1 MVSNNI
7 FFNFMIEK
15 KSQNIFLKLKVMTH
29 SGKLI
34 LLFSIFISFSSCNN
48 KKTSSLESPAF
59 ANLELNRGELLLCG
73 DPNFGE
79 VSFSLSCRYDLR
91 ETFDLGL
98 TLIHSFEYAEAEK
111 AFVSILDK
119 DSECLM
125 AYWGAAM
132 SILNHPLSFK
142 QNPKSLKRGE
152 ELLKVAKTLTPNNEK
167 EKDYIDAVSIYFKDW
182 QNLDTQTRKLNYESK
197 MEELYIK
204 YPDDVETAVFY
215 SLSVLATADLNDK
228 TYSKQKKSG
237 KILEKL
243 FEKYPNH
250 PGIAHYI
257 IHNYDSPELAHMALT
272 TARKYAVIA
281 PSSAHAQHMPS
292 HIFTR
297 LGLWNE
303 SIKSNIDSADS
314 AVCYAESVNPNANW
328 VSEIHALDYLVYA
341 YLQLGDNAKAQAE
354 MNKMKNIKEV
364 FPADHFASAYAL
376 IAVPSRLAIENKNW
390 ELATQLELPKTKLDW
405 DKAHWPKAM
414 LHFSRALGF
423 SNTGNSAAA
432 EKELKSLIILR
443 DKLND
448 AKNTYES
455 GQVTIQIEA
464 VRGWIEYSKGNSNK
478 AIEYMKLASDLESKT
493 SKAAVTPGEIIPAD
507 ELLADLYLA
516 LNKPKQAL
524 ESYEQ
529 NLKGHPYRFN
539 GIYGAAKAAE
549 KLNDIRLAVY
559 YFDQLVK
566 LSADTNSSRPEIS
579 EAKEFLDTNSIS
591 IANNV

>member
-1 MVSNNI
+1 
-7 FFNFMIEK
+7 
-15 KSQNIFLKLKVMTH
+15 MTH
-29 SGKLI
+29 LGKLI
-34 LLFSIFISFSSCNN
+34 LLVSTFISFSSCNN
-48 KKTSSLESPAF
+48 KKTSSSESTSF

-152 ELLKVAKTLTPNNEK
+152 ELLRVAKTLTPNNEK

-197 MEELYIK
+197 MEELYTK

-215 SLSVLATADLNDK
+215 SLSMLASADLNDK

-237 KILEKL
+237 KILENL

-314 AVCYAESVNPNANW
+314 AVCYAETVNPNANW

-423 SNTGNSAAA
+423 SNIGNSIGA

-443 DKLND
+443 EKLNE
-448 AKNTYES
+448 AKKTYES

-478 AIEYMKLASDLESKT
+478 AIEYMKLASNLESKT

-516 LNKPKQAL
+516 LNKPRQAL
-524 ESYEQ
+524 ESYEK

-566 LSADTNSSRPEIS
+566 LSKDTNSSRPEIS
-579 EAKEFLDTNSIS
+579 EAKEFLASNSIS

>member
-1 MVSNNI
+1 
-7 FFNFMIEK
+7 
-15 KSQNIFLKLKVMTH
+15 MTH
-29 SGKLI
+29 LGKLI
-34 LLFSIFISFSSCNN
+34 LLVSTFISFSSCNN
-48 KKTSSLESPAF
+48 KKTSSSESTSF

-152 ELLKVAKTLTPNNEK
+152 ELLRVAKTLTPNNEK

-197 MEELYIK
+197 MEELYTK

-215 SLSVLATADLNDK
+215 SLSMLASADLNDK

-237 KILEKL
+237 KILENL

-423 SNTGNSAAA
+423 SNIGNSIGA

-443 DKLND
+443 EKLNE
-448 AKNTYES
+448 AKKTYES

-478 AIEYMKLASDLESKT
+478 AIEYMKLASNLESKT

-516 LNKPKQAL
+516 LNKPRQAL

-566 LSADTNSSRPEIS
+566 LSKDTNSSRPEIS
-579 EAKEFLDTNSIS
+579 EAKEFLASNSIS

>member
-1 MVSNNI
+1 
-7 FFNFMIEK
+7 
-15 KSQNIFLKLKVMTH
+15 MTH
-29 SGKLI
+29 LGKLI
-34 LLFSIFISFSSCNN
+34 MLFSVFISFSSCNN
-48 KKTSSLESPAF
+48 KKTSSSKSTAF
-59 ANLELNRGELLLCG
+59 TNLELNRGDLLLCG

-91 ETFDLGL
+91 QTFDLGL

-566 LSADTNSSRPEIS
+566 LSTGTNSSRPEIS
-579 EAKEFLDTNSIS
+579 EAKEFLASNSIS

>member
-1 MVSNNI
+1 
-7 FFNFMIEK
+7 
-15 KSQNIFLKLKVMTH
+15 MTYLN
-29 SGKLI
+29 KLI
-34 LLFSIFISFSSCNN
+34 LVFIIFLCLSSCTN
-48 KKTSSLESPAF
+48 KKSNSLQLLTFE
-59 ANLELNRGELLLCG
+59 NIELNRGDLLLCG

-79 VSFSLSCRYDLR
+79 VSFLLSCSYDLR
-91 ETFDLGL
+91 ETFNLGL

-111 AFVSILDK
+111 VFVSILDE
-119 DSECLM
+119 DPECLM
-125 AYWGAAM
+125 AYWGTAM

-152 ELLKVAKTLTPNNEK
+152 ELLKIAKKLNPNSER

-182 QNLDTQTRKLNYESK
+182 QTLDTQTRKLNYESK
-197 MEELYIK
+197 MEELHIK

-243 FEKYPNH
+243 FKKYPNH

-257 IHNYDSPELAHMALT
+257 IHNYDSPELANMALT
-272 TARKYAVIA
+272 TARKYAIIA

-314 AVCYAESVNPNANW
+314 AVCYAQSVNPDANW

-341 YLQLGDNAKAQAE
+341 YLQLGDNAKAQLE
-354 MNKMKNIKEV
+354 MKKIQEIKEV

-390 ELATQLELPKTKLDW
+390 KLATQLELPKTKIDW
-405 DKAHWPKAM
+405 EKAHWPKAM

-423 SNTGNSAAA
+423 SNIGNSTAA
-432 EKELKSLIILR
+432 EKELKSLIVLR
-443 DKLND
+443 DKLTK

-464 VRGWIEYSKGNSNK
+464 VRGWIEFAKGNSKK
-478 AIEYMKLASDLESKT
+478 AIEYMKLASSLESKT

-516 LNKPKQAL
+516 LNKPKLAL
-524 ESYEQ
+524 ETYKL
-529 NLKGHPYRFN
+529 NLKGHPFRFN

-549 KLNDIRLAVY
+549 KLNNIKLAYY

-566 LSADTNSSRPEIS
+566 LSAKTNSSRPEIS
-579 EAKEFLDTNSIS
+579 EAKDFLVNNSTI
-591 IANNV
+591 IIKNV

>member
-1 MVSNNI
+1 
-7 FFNFMIEK
+7 
-15 KSQNIFLKLKVMTH
+15 MTH
-29 SGKLI
+29 LNKLI
-34 LLFSIFISFSSCNN
+34 FVFGILLCFSSCNN
-48 KKTSSLESPAF
+48 KKSNSSQSPIF
-59 ANLELNRGELLLCG
+59 ANIELNRGDLLLCG

-79 VSFSLSCRYDLR
+79 VSFSLSCSYELR
-91 ETFDLGL
+91 ETFNLGL

-111 AFVSILDK
+111 AFVSILDQ
-119 DSECLM
+119 DPECLM
-125 AYWGAAM
+125 AYWGTAM

-152 ELLKVAKTLTPNNEK
+152 ELLKIAKKLTPNNER

-197 MEELYIK
+197 MEELHVK

-272 TARKYAVIA
+272 TARKYAIIA

-341 YLQLGDNAKAQAE
+341 YLQLGDNVKAQSE
-354 MNKMKNIKEV
+354 MDKMQEIKEV
-364 FPADHFASAYAL
+364 FPSDHFASAYAL

-414 LHFSRALGF
+414 LHFSRALGY
-423 SNTGNSAAA
+423 SNIGNSSAA
-432 EKELKSLIILR
+432 ENELKSLIILR
-443 DKLND
+443 DKLTE

-464 VRGWIEYSKGNSNK
+464 VRGWIEYSKGNSKK
-478 AIEYMKLASDLESKT
+478 AIEYMKSASNLESKT

-524 ESYEQ
+524 EAYKI
-529 NLKGHPYRFN
+529 NLEGHPFRFN

-549 KLNDIRLAVY
+549 KLNDIKLAVY

-566 LSADTNSSRPEIS
+566 LSAKTNSSRPEIS
-579 EAKEFLDTNSIS
+579 EAKDYLASNSTIV
-591 IANNV
+591 ADNV

>member
-1 MVSNNI
+1 MSH
-7 FFNFMIEK
+7 FN
-15 KSQNIFLKLKVMTH
+15 
-29 SGKLI
+29 KLI
-34 LLFSIFISFSSCNN
+34 FVISILLCFSSCDN
-48 KKTSSLESPAF
+48 KKSNSSQSTIF
-59 ANLELNRGELLLCG
+59 SNIELNRGDLLLCG

-79 VSFSLSCRYDLR
+79 VSFSLSCSYEMR
-91 ETFDLGL
+91 ETFNLGL

-111 AFVSILDK
+111 AFVSILDQ
-119 DSECLM
+119 DPECLM
-125 AYWGAAM
+125 AYWGTAM

-142 QNPKSLKRGE
+142 QNPKALKRGE
-152 ELLKVAKTLTPNNEK
+152 ELLKIARSLTPNNER
-167 EKDYIDAVSIYFKDW
+167 EKDYIDAISIYFKDW
-182 QNLDTQTRKLNYESK
+182 ESLDTKTRKLNYESK

-204 YPDDVETAVFY
+204 YPDDLETAVFY

-228 TYSKQKKSG
+228 TYIKQKKSG

-243 FEKYPNH
+243 FKKYPNH

-257 IHNYDSPELAHMALT
+257 IHNYDSPELAHMALS
-272 TARKYAVIA
+272 TARKYAIIA

-303 SIKSNIDSADS
+303 SIKSNIDSAKS
-314 AVCYAESVNPNANW
+314 AVCYAQSVNPNANW

-341 YLQLGDNAKAQAE
+341 YLQLGDNAKAQSE
-354 MNKMKNIKEV
+354 MNKMQKIKEV

-390 ELATQLELPKTKLDW
+390 ELASQLELPKTKLDW
-405 DKAHWPKAM
+405 GKAHWPIAM

-423 SNTGNSAAA
+423 SNIGNSNAA
-432 EKELKSLIILR
+432 ENELKSLIILR
-443 DKLND
+443 DKLIK

-455 GQVTIQIEA
+455 GQVRIQIEA
-464 VRGWIEYSKGNSNK
+464 VRGWIEYSKGNSKK
-478 AIEYMKLASDLESKT
+478 AIKHMKLASNLESKT

-507 ELLADLYLA
+507 ELLGDLYLA
-516 LNKPKQAL
+516 LNKPRKAL
-524 ESYEQ
+524 EAYQ
-529 NLKGHPYRFN
+529 INLEGHPFRFN

-549 KLNDIRLAVY
+549 KLNDIKLAVY

-566 LSADTNSSRPEIS
+566 LSVKTNTSRPEIS
-579 EAKEFLDTNSIS
+579 EAKDYLASNSTIVPE
-591 IANNV
+591 NV

>member
-1 MVSNNI
+1 
-7 FFNFMIEK
+7 MIEK
-15 KSQNIFLKLKVMTH
+15 RSQNIFLKLKVMTH

-182 QNLDTQTRKLNYESK
+182 QNLDTQTRKLNYENK

-443 DKLND
+443 DKLNE

-579 EAKEFLDTNSIS
+579 EAKEFLATNSIS

>member
-1 MVSNNI
+1 
-7 FFNFMIEK
+7 MIEK
-15 KSQNIFLKLKVMTH
+15 RSQNIFLKLKVMTH

-243 FEKYPNH
+243 FEKY
-250 PGIAHYI
+250 
-257 IHNYDSPELAHMALT
+257 SSLAKEAM
-272 TARKYAVIA
+272 
-281 PSSAHAQHMPS
+281 SSGDKTS
-292 HIFTR
+292 
-297 LGLWNE
+297 
-303 SIKSNIDSADS
+303 
-314 AVCYAESVNPNANW
+314 
-328 VSEIHALDYLVYA
+328 SEN
-341 YLQLGDNAKAQAE
+341 YLQH
-354 MNKMKNIKEV
+354 
-364 FPADHFASAYAL
+364 ADHFL
-376 IAVPSRLAIENKNW
+376 RVIEDKNKNRI
-390 ELATQLELPKTKLDW
+390 Q
-405 DKAHWPKAM
+405 
-414 LHFSRALGF
+414 S
-423 SNTGNSAAA
+423 
-432 EKELKSLIILR
+432 KENVVS
-443 DKLND
+443 
-448 AKNTYES
+448 
-455 GQVTIQIEA
+455 
-464 VRGWIEYSKGNSNK
+464 
-478 AIEYMKLASDLESKT
+478 
-493 SKAAVTPGEIIPAD
+493 
-507 ELLADLYLA
+507 
-516 LNKPKQAL
+516 
-524 ESYEQ
+524 
-529 NLKGHPYRFN
+529 NLKEETKIIN
-539 GIYGAAKAAE
+539 
-549 KLNDIRLAVY
+549 
-559 YFDQLVK
+559 
-566 LSADTNSSRPEIS
+566 TNSEKQ
-579 EAKEFLDTNSIS
+579 EAHQQEEKK
-591 IANNV
+591 

>member
-1 MVSNNI
+1 
-7 FFNFMIEK
+7 
-15 KSQNIFLKLKVMTH
+15 MTH
-29 SGKLI
+29 LGKLI
-34 LLFSIFISFSSCNN
+34 MLFSVFISFSSCNN
-48 KKTSSLESPAF
+48 KKTSSSKSTAF
-59 ANLELNRGELLLCG
+59 TNLELNRGDLLLCG

-91 ETFDLGL
+91 QTFDLGL

-204 YPDDVETAVFY
+204 YPNDVETAVFY
-215 SLSVLATADLNDK
+215 SLSMLATADLNDK

-272 TARKYAVIA
+272 TARKYAEIA

-314 AVCYAESVNPNANW
+314 AACYAESVNPNANW

-390 ELATQLELPKTKLDW
+390 KLATQLELPKTKLDW
-405 DKAHWPKAM
+405 DKSHWPKAM

-423 SNTGNSAAA
+423 SNMGNSTGA

-443 DKLND
+443 EKLNE
-448 AKNTYES
+448 AKKTYES

-478 AIEYMKLASDLESKT
+478 AIEYMKLASNLEGKT

-549 KLNDIRLAVY
+549 KLNDIRLAAY

-566 LSADTNSSRPEIS
+566 LSTGTNSSRPEIS
-579 EAKEFLDTNSIS
+579 EAKEFLASNSIS